1 MFIITIRFCHI
12 LPFHG
17 FSANFQKLLRILLPI
32 GSTVCSDTSLQAF
45 LSAAASASPAAFCAR
60 LIDSH
65 QNITG
70 QLRHGFSAHHRKL
83 PDHSLSMAPTVCSD
97 TSLQAFLS
105 AAASASPAAFGA
117 RLIDSHQSTKRQLRH
132 GFLLIIAS
140 CRIIRF
146 RWLRQSV
153 LIHLC
158 RPSYQ
163 RLHRLPLRLSALV

>member
-83 PDHSLSMAPTVCSD
+83 PDNADSAFMPFMLHSLCFTPY
-97 TSLQAFLS
+97 
-105 AAASASPAAFGA
+105 ASPLTQGSEYFFKTDPVLCGNLHFI
-117 RLIDSHQSTKRQLRH
+117 RQSNCPSDKIR
-132 GFLLIIAS
+132 GFLH
-140 CRIIRF
+140 RI
-146 RWLRQSV
+146 LQLYSV
-153 LIHLC
+153 DGVCCNH
-158 RPSYQ
+158 
-163 RLHRLPLRLSALV
+163 